1 MNMIKD
7 MIDRWKILANQFL
20 KEDKRVYIK
29 DIYDSYYFADIL
41 FVGQDS
47 IEIQCF
53 EPVDKVNKKFKLYW
67 ANISKF
73 KEYVEKEE

>member
-1 MNMIKD
+1 MIKD

-29 DIYDSYYFADIL
+29 DIYDSYYFADII
-41 FVGQDS
+41 FVGQDTV
-47 IEIQCF
+47 EIQCF
-53 EPVDKVNKKFKLYW
+53 EPSDKVNKKFKLYW

-73 KEYVEKEE
+73 KEYEEKEE